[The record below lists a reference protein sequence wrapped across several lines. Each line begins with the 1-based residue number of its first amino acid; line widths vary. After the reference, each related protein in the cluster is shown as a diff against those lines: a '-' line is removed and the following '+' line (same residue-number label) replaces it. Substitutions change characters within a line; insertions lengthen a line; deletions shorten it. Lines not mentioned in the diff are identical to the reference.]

1 MSLTSLLRSPA
12 LLRRVLWVDAL
23 TGVASAVL
31 QLSLTDSL
39 AQQQGL
45 PAALLRGSA
54 WALFGYVALAVF
66 LVTRDAIPRKLLAI
80 LVAGNWIWAAACL
93 WLVFAGGLSP
103 TALGLANL
111 VAQAMFVAALATL
124 QSFGLTFMNPGRRPG

>member
-23 TGVASAVL
+23 TGVL
-31 QLSLTDSL
+31 QLTLTDSL

-45 PAALLRGSA
+45 PAPLLRGSA
-54 WALFGYVALAVF
+54 WALFGYAALAVF
-66 LVTRDAIPRKLLAI
+66 LVTRGAIPRKLLAI
-80 LVAGNWIWAAACL
+80 LVAGNWIWAGACL

-103 TALGLANL
+103 TVLGLDNL
-111 VAQAMFVAALATL
+111 AAQAVFVAALATL
-124 QSFGLTFMNPGRRPG
+124 QSFGLSPGDRNLKL